1 MSNNYV
7 LVHGAG
13 VGNWIWDGVTQAL
26 ARQRIRPRFSK
37 VVHGSHTRSTNT
49 NNVKQVIVGDL
60 PGHGYR
66 QGENFATIS
75 MEDYVEAV
83 LDWIPPGNRKDVI
96 LVGHDIAGLIL
107 PQVANRIPHRI
118 KRMVFLSAFVPQE
131 SPVLLERLL
140 MVNAFISDSE
150 KTAMGN
156 LPMTRRVPFLL
167 RALIKME
174 DKQGVKPFHKA
185 LSKELLC
192 NGLESGPAG
201 AVIARMTAYPFWP
214 MVTPT
219 AINGFSE
226 TPSTYVVFTK
236 DRLLPPSTQRRMS
249 KVLGDV
255 EMVEMNGGHIS
266 GIVMRAPEIAELLL
280 NYT

>member
-26 ARQRIRPRFSK
+26 GRERGGFS
-37 VVHGSHTRSTNT
+37 VVHGSHTRSS
-49 NNVKQVIVGDL
+49 NNVNQVIVGDL

-66 QGENFATIS
+66 QGDNFTAIS

-83 LDWIPPGNRKDVI
+83 LDWIPPGNLKDVI

-107 PQVANRIPHRI
+107 PQVAARLPHRI
-118 KRMVFLSAFVPQE
+118 KRMVFISAFVPQE

-140 MVNAFISDSE
+140 MVNAFISNSE

-156 LPMTRRVPFLL
+156 LPITRRVLFLL
-167 RALIKME
+167 RGLIKME
-174 DKQGVKPFHKA
+174 DKRGVRPFHKA

-201 AVIARMTAYPFWP
+201 GIIARMTAYPFWP
-214 MVTPT
+214 MVTP
-219 AINGFSE
+219 AVISGFGE

-249 KVLGDV
+249 KALGDV
-255 EMVEMNGGHIS
+255 EMVEMNGGHVS
-266 GIVMRAPEIAELLL
+266 GVVMRAPEIAKLLL
-280 NYT
+280 TYT